1 MNKKLSKL
9 LTVGAALVLAACGNG
24 AEESSEDENEET
36 NGTADEVVEEVDT
49 NLVVAS
55 HLPPMTDIVE
65 IAADVIEEPYS
76 IELLEVTDNVQYNE
90 TVQFGEAYANFA
102 QHEPFL
108 EQYNEANDGNLV
120 ALQTIY
126 DPIVGYYSPIYD
138 SIEDIEE
145 GAEVAIP
152 SDISNE
158 TRALLTLAEQDL
170 IELDESVEPMN
181 ITLDDITENPLNLEF
196 TSIDLLNL
204 TAAYEDGVELVFNLP
219 TYIANIG
226 LTPDDALFLESEE
239 NTLFALIVG
248 VHEDNADNEATE
260 ALIDAFTSQEV
271 YDFLTELSDVNHL
284 YPAFDN
290 PSE

>member
-1 MNKKLSKL
+1 MNKKLRNL
-9 LTVGAALVLAACGNG
+9 LLVGAATVLAACGNG
-24 AEESSEDENEET
+24 ADEGTENNTDVSNDATEET
-36 NGTADEVVEEVDT
+36 PT

-76 IELLEVTDNVQYNE
+76 IELLEVTDNVQYNDA
-90 TVQFGEAYANFA
+90 VQYKEAYASFA
-102 QHEPFL
+102 QHEPFM

-126 DPIVGYYSPIYD
+126 DPIVGYYSPVYN
-138 SIEDIEE
+138 SIDEIEE

-152 SDISNE
+152 SDKSNE

-170 IELDESVEPMN
+170 IELDESVAA
-181 ITLDDITENPLNLEF
+181 IDVTLDDITSNPLNLEF

-219 TYIANIG
+219 TYIASIG

-239 NTLFALIVG
+239 NTLFALIVA
-248 VHEDNADNEATE
+248 VHGDDADNEATQ
-260 ALIDAFTSQEV
+260 ALVEAFTSQEV

-284 YPAFDN
+284 YPAFEA
-290 PSE
+290 PAE